1 MEADQGIL
9 KNVVGLFPPS
19 QIGEPVKHLP
29 GQPQQPVTGVLNEE
43 SMGVGI
49 PGQSLVDQVLYLGV
63 RARCGRHD
71 APPYHSP
78 RKRAILR
85 RGEGLSTST
94 PIAVRWRGK
103 RGPRAIPAADLAPFP
118 SAVAQQ
124 AEPFVFVG
132 QPSSEARHL
141 VPLQMTGA
149 RLSSS
154 HGPVNR

>member
-71 APPYHSP
+71 APFPPAHSP

-85 RGEGLSTST
+85 GG
-94 PIAVRWRGK
+94 
-103 RGPRAIPAADLAPFP
+103 RA
-118 SAVAQQ
+118 
-124 AEPFVFVG
+124 
-132 QPSSEARHL
+132 
-141 VPLQMTGA
+141 GA
-149 RLSSS
+149 RVPPLLCDGREKGGHGRSLPPIWPRFLRLSHSRQS
-154 HGPVNR
+154 PQLFGPGGNSP